1 MDLETPSCAG
11 WSDCLYSLKWSD
23 FLFLDANDLSFTT
36 ITQILA
42 GSDMFPANGAR
53 CRIEQRYGCLEQLRF
68 VKRDHVLTI
77 AA

>member
-1 MDLETPSCAG
+1 MADDL
-11 WSDCLYSLKWSD
+11 CL
-23 FLFLDANDLSFTT
+23 TT

-42 GSDMFPANGAR
+42 GADVFPANGAR

-68 VKRDHVLTI
+68 VKRDHVLKTI